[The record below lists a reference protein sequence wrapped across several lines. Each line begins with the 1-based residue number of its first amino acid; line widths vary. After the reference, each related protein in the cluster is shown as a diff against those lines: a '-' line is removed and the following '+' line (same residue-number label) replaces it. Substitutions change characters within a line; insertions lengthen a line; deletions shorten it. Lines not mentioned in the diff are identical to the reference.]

1 MRIYDW
7 FYNYISPIFGYI
19 MLGIYKLVGGFG
31 GYGFALIL
39 FTILAR
45 ALMIPTSL
53 TQQKGMAK
61 QQRLAPKIRRIQEK
75 YAGNNQKIQEETQA
89 LYQREGYNPM
99 SAGCLPML
107 IQMPL
112 IIGLFGVLYNP
123 LRYALGIGVEEINIL
138 KDIFVEVAK
147 NSTNETLHSIVVNAK
162 GDLIT
167 TNSRYYPMYII
178 QHFAE
183 LKDAIVAS
191 GKINQD
197 TINAISQFVA
207 EKKFELFGIE
217 LGVKPEF
224 KTFNKY
230 WAIPIFSGV
239 TSLVQSF
246 IMQAQQKKA
255 NPAMANNPAS
265 GCTMFMMPVMSVW
278 FTFMFPSGIGI
289 YWGVSNI
296 FSAVQSYVMKKVYSP
311 QHEIAKL
318 MVKETIDRRSR
329 EKSIKGITANK

>member
-123 LRYALGIGVEEINIL
+123 LRYALGIGVEEINVL

-167 TNSRYYPMYII
+167 TNSRYYPMFII

-224 KTFNKY
+224 KTFDKY

-329 EKSIKGITANK
+329 EKSIKSITANK

>member
-75 YAGNNQKIQEETQA
+75 YTGNNQKIQEETQA

-123 LRYALGIGVEEINIL
+123 LRYALGIGVEEINVL

-167 TNSRYYPMYII
+167 TNSRYYPMFII

-191 GKINQD
+191 GKVNQD

-224 KTFNKY
+224 KTFDKY

-329 EKSIKGITANK
+329 EKSIKSITANK

>member
-123 LRYALGIGVEEINIL
+123 LRYALGIGVEEINVL

-162 GDLIT
+162 VDLIT
-167 TNSRYYPMYII
+167 TNSRYYPMFII

-191 GKINQD
+191 GKVNQD

-224 KTFNKY
+224 KTFDKY

-329 EKSIKGITANK
+329 EKSIKSITANK

>member
-1 MRIYDW
+1 
-7 FYNYISPIFGYI
+7 
-19 MLGIYKLVGGFG
+19 
-31 GYGFALIL
+31 
-39 FTILAR
+39 
-45 ALMIPTSL
+45 
-53 TQQKGMAK
+53 
-61 QQRLAPKIRRIQEK
+61 
-75 YAGNNQKIQEETQA
+75 
-89 LYQREGYNPM
+89 
-99 SAGCLPML
+99 ML

-123 LRYALGIGVEEINIL
+123 LRYALGIGVEEINVL

-167 TNSRYYPMYII
+167 TNSRYYPMFII

-191 GKINQD
+191 GKVNQD

-224 KTFNKY
+224 KTFDKY

-329 EKSIKGITANK
+329 EKSIKSITANK